1 MAWSPHRGDVGVISH
16 STPKILSIVLDAMG
30 VIYEAGDDVAELLVP
45 YVTAHG
51 GADAARVD
59 AEYVRA
65 SRGEQTA
72 AEFWRHVGL
81 DEGHENAFLAGHSI
95 APDLIPFLEWA
106 TRSGYQ
112 LACLSNDVSEWSA
125 KLRRRFGLERYV
137 QHWVISGDAQAR
149 KPEPRIYA
157 ALIDRLRLPASSLL
171 LVDDRVRNLDA
182 AKRAGLQTV
191 LLAESSGETTHP
203 RVSSLTALRA
213 WLRPQVS
220 HP

>member
-1 MAWSPHRGDVGVISH
+1 MISC
-16 STPKILSIVLDAMG
+16 STPKIHSIVLDAMG
-30 VIYEAGDDVAELLVP
+30 VIYKAGDDVAELLVP
-45 YVTAHG
+45 YVAAHG
-51 GADAARVD
+51 GADAPRVD

-72 AEFWRHVGL
+72 AEFWRRVGL
-81 DEGHENAFLAGHSI
+81 DEVHEDAFLAGHSV

-106 TRSGYQ
+106 TRSGYH

-137 QHWVISGDAQAR
+137 QDWVISGDVKVR

-157 ALIDRLRLPASSLL
+157 ALIDRLCAPAGSLL
-171 LVDDRVRNLDA
+171 LVDDRMRNLDA

-191 LLAESSGETTHP
+191 LLGESSGEATHP
-203 RVSSLTALRA
+203 RVSSLTELRA
-213 WLRPQVS
+213 WLGHR
-220 HP
+220 